1 MYKKRVRRVITMKKL
16 LLTLFILM
24 LGGPALA
31 DNGGAERREVYGLY
45 DVYWQTNKAA
55 TSKAYKE
62 MEADEAQL
70 ERATEIVN
78 EWFYEMK
85 KLEHKKLGYIIEI
98 DRLMAMS
105 NKTRDYDGIKV
116 YVEKIKMIEDD
127 GERITSHYEEMLKNE
142 VDLEKIQSIE

>member
-1 MYKKRVRRVITMKKL
+1 MKKL
-16 LLTLFILM
+16 LLTLFILI
-24 LGGPALA
+24 LGGPVLA
-31 DNGGAERREVYGLY
+31 DNGGTERREVYGLY